1 MANIFFQSILLE
13 GTTKAA
19 PGRRTPNR
27 AQQTKDR
34 MKLFVLLLLLGVLC
48 PVHAQERIE
57 EWRGKTVMVFTP
69 HPDDDLFGCGGTL
82 SLLAKNGNKI
92 IIVIYTNDNKGS
104 FDLEMTSERL
114 ARIRKAEEEAAMAVL
129 GVPKE
134 NILWLGYDDGE
145 LEYAPPKILCGQ
157 ATKLIRQYR
166 PDVLFSIDP
175 GEWYERWHKSD
186 HRMGAFNTID
196 AVRAAEFH
204 LYYPEHLLTDGLKPY
219 KVPLLMFYYAANEA
233 NYWVDITDVFEKK
246 VDAVTKHVSQFEP
259 SINKYRPDWD
269 PKDLEQLKTY
279 LRGRATK
286 KDGRY
291 VEAFRRAT
299 GYNSQ

>member
-1 MANIFFQSILLE
+1 
-13 GTTKAA
+13 
-19 PGRRTPNR
+19 
-27 AQQTKDR
+27 
-34 MKLFVLLLLLGVLC
+34 MKRLAGFALIISLFVYINVA
-48 PVHAQERIE
+48 AQAQDRIE
-57 EWRGKTVMVFTP
+57 QWRGKTVMVFTP

-82 SLLAKNGNKI
+82 AMLARNGNKI

-114 ARIRKAEEEAAMAVL
+114 ARIRKAEEEAGMEVI
-129 GVPKE
+129 GIPKD
-134 NILWLGYDDGE
+134 NIIWLGYDDGE

-166 PDVLFSIDP
+166 PDLLFSIDP
-175 GEWYERWHKSD
+175 GDHYERWHKTD
-186 HRMGAFNTID
+186 HRMAAFNTID

-204 LYYPEHLLTDGLKPY
+204 LYYPEHLLVDGLKPF

-233 NYWVDITDVFEKK
+233 NYWVDISDVIDSKIK
-246 VDAVTKHVSQFEP
+246 AASKHVSQFEP
-259 SINKYRPDWD
+259 SIDKYRPDWD
-269 PKDLEQLKTY
+269 PKDLEKLVQYFK
-279 LRGRATK
+279 GRATK

-299 GYNSQ
+299 GFNQQ